1 MTLADIAADENN
13 VANALIFARFCQQ
26 IAADLGSA
34 ADAAFTAGLLDAVGA
49 PGAGSSH
56 ASAARPALV
65 GTSSGASS
73 PRRTRS
79 CWAVIRA

>member
-56 ASAARPALV
+56 ASAARPVCSSAPRLV
-65 GTSSGASS
+65 RVR
-73 PRRTRS
+73 P
-79 CWAVIRA
+79 AVPGPAGP